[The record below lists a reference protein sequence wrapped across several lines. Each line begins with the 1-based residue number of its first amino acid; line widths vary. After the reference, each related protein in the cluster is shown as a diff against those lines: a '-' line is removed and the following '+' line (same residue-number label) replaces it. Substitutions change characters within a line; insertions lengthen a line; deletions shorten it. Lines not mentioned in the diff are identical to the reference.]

1 MTWNS
6 IYSQNGNGDHVMKSA
21 ADDGDKHDLH
31 GKKDWQLAWLPRC
44 SQHEQ
49 AAAAAC

>member
-6 IYSQNGNGDHVMKSA
+6 TYSQNGHGDHIMKSA

-31 GKKDWQLAWLPRC
+31 GGQMLTAAW
-44 SQHEQ
+44 
-49 AAAAAC
+49 AASCLRPA